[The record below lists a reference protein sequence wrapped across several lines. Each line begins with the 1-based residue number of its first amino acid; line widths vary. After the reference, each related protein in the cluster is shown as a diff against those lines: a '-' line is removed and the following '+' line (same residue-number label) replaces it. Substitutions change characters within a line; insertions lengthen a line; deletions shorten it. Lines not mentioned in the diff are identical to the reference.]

1 MKKGI
6 AMIIAV
12 VMLLSAAQASA
23 AGENTKA
30 AFELQS
36 YGILIP
42 GEDGDFALTR
52 EVTRA
57 EFAAMVVRTLDM
69 EDVAQTMAYEARYRD
84 VPQSEWF
91 AGYVNLLSSLGMVNG
106 AGDGMFQPLD
116 TVSLPEAAK
125 IMISCL
131 GYGAVA
137 NSAGGYPDGFMS
149 YAAQLGLLKNVGA
162 AGTMTR
168 ADAVQLIY
176 NALDVKTMQAA
187 FGVEGAIEYN
197 VSDNDTLRGRF
208 ENRVKSTGIVTANFE
223 SYLVLPV
230 QGLQKDEIVID
241 DTIYKMNGLEASS
254 LLGQKV
260 EFYCQ
265 EDEDTGKNHLISIR
279 AAKDNEIL
287 EVDGED
293 ISSLT
298 ETQLQY
304 LQEGRGNVT
313 EKIQSG
319 AALLRNGRPLTRP
332 QKEDFN
338 IANGSVKLIDN
349 DGDNIYDVVMMEDYE
364 AVRVDR
370 VSGDSIYLK
379 DDFGKEKKRS
389 LLLDENDK
397 EMTFSICM
405 ADGTAVKTEDLKA
418 DDMLS
423 IASSVDGQLVRIVVS
438 RDVAEGTLTEI
449 GEDTIS
455 IDGTSYKTLETEIKA
470 EPGDDIQAYLDFRGK
485 VVKTEKMKNA
495 RRQFGYVLECGGSGM
510 SLGQIKILEPGDFR
524 EEMVSNKDENN
535 PVETAVLRGRNKQVK
550 VLDLA
555 GKVNVNGS
563 NMSLSEL
570 QNYFGEPHKGI
581 LNNKRVI
588 RYTLNAEGKVNTIS
602 QPERIY
608 DPVRG
613 VDKNKTYNSY
623 EKTFGSSGNTPFGA
637 NEQTKVLCIP
647 DNKGVKSEEDY
658 LATIDLNNGSTY
670 VVSGFDIDEETSVA
684 DLIVITTTLDA
695 AATGVINDKS
705 EFAVV
710 AGMKMRADEKTGDSV
725 TVISMWSEG
734 ILQSRTPAEIDEVK
748 NAAAN
753 LKFGDVIYYSEDSD
767 KNLNKI
773 QRIGRLRPSPGLY
786 SDGSA
791 SNERTV
797 FGQVDSIKFNQI
809 DDVLNRRVD
818 IVTAWVAEDQGA
830 SAEILLNCR
839 NPIPLYLIDNQLE
852 EITKIETED
861 IRQGDKIFAHI
872 VNYKLRCAV
881 VVRD

>member
-1 MKKGI
+1 MKRI
-6 AMIIAV
+6 VAMVMAA
-12 VMLLSAAQASA
+12 VMLFAAAHVCA
-23 AGENTKA
+23 AGENNKA

-36 YGILIP
+36 LGILIE
-42 GEDGDFALTR
+42 GEDGDFALSR

-57 EFAAMVVRTLDM
+57 EFAAMIVRTLDM
-69 EDVAQTMAYEARYRD
+69 ESAVQSMAYEPRYRD

-91 AGYVNLLSSLGMVNG
+91 AGYVNLLSQLGMVTGSGNG
-106 AGDGMFQPLD
+106 LFQPLD
-116 TVSLPEAAK
+116 TVSLSEAAK
-125 IMISCL
+125 IMVSCL

-137 NSAGGYPDGFMS
+137 NEAGGYPNGFMN

-162 AGTMTR
+162 AGVMTR

-176 NALDVKTMQAA
+176 NALDVKTMQAS
-187 FGVEGAIEYN
+187 FGVAGKTEYT

-208 ENRVKSTGIVTANFE
+208 EDRVKMTGIVTANYE

-230 QGLQKDEIVID
+230 QGLREDEIVID
-241 DTIYKMNGLEASS
+241 DVIYRTGGLEAAS

-260 EFYCQ
+260 EFYVQ
-265 EDEDTGKNHLISIR
+265 ENEETGRDTLVSIR
-279 AAKDNEIL
+279 AAKENEIL
-287 EVDGED
+287 TVDGED
-293 ISSLT
+293 VSALS

-304 LQEGRGNVT
+304 MQDGRGNVT
-313 EKIQSG
+313 EKIKSG

-332 QKEDFN
+332 ENEDFEVK
-338 IANGSVKLIDN
+338 NGSVTLLDN
-349 DGDNIYDVVMMEDYE
+349 DGDSVYDIVMIEDYE
-364 AVRVDR
+364 AARVDC
-370 VSGDSIYLK
+370 VSGDAIYLK
-379 DDFGKEKKRS
+379 DDIGKEKKRS

-397 EMTFSICM
+397 DLTFTLHM
-405 ADGTAVKTEDLKA
+405 ADGTAVKTAELKS
-418 DDMLS
+418 DDIVS
-423 IASSVDGQLVRIVVS
+423 IASSVDGQLVRIIVS
-438 RDVAEGTLTEI
+438 RNTVEGTLTEI

-455 IDGTSYKTLETEIKA
+455 VDGTSYKTLEEDIKA
-470 EPGDDIQAYLDFRGK
+470 EPGDDIRAYLDFRGK
-485 VVKTEKMKNA
+485 VVMTEKVKNA

-510 SLGQIKILEPGDFR
+510 SLGQIKILQPGDFR

-535 PVETAVLRGRNKQVK
+535 PVETAVLRGRNKEVL

-563 NMSLSEL
+563 SMSLSDL
-570 QNYFGEPHKGI
+570 QAYFGEPHSGI

-588 RYTLNAEGKVNTIS
+588 RYTLNAEGKVNTIT

-608 DPVRG
+608 DPDRG

-623 EKTFGSSGNTPFGA
+623 EKTFGNSGNTPFGA
-637 NEQTKVLCIP
+637 NETTKVLCIP
-647 DNKGVKSEEDY
+647 DNKGVKTEEDY

-670 VVSGFDIDEETSVA
+670 VVSGFDIDEETGIA
-684 DLIVITTTLDA
+684 DLIVITTTMDA

-710 AGMKMRADEKTGDSV
+710 AGMKKRMDEATGDTI
-725 TVISMWSEG
+725 TVVSMWSEG
-734 ILQSRTPAEIDEVK
+734 ILQSRTPADIAEVK
-748 NAAAN
+748 NLAAN
-753 LKFGDVIYYSEDSD
+753 LKLGDVIYYSEDSD

-773 QRIGRLRPSPGLY
+773 QRIGRLTPSPALY

-791 SNERTV
+791 SNERTL

-818 IVTAWVAEDQGA
+818 IVTAWTAEDRSA
-830 SAEILLNCR
+830 SADILLNCR
-839 NPIPLYLIDNQLE
+839 NPIPLYLIDNQTE

-881 VVRD
+881 IVRD